1 MGFWSSIRGAAVD
14 RDRGGA
20 SGGGTSRRLDIIRSR
35 RSSACGPADKQTLH
49 RPWMQSGGRRGQTG
63 GLRGGGCG
71 EQAHQ
76 SQVTSDTAGDS
87 QQRTFLE
94 PPRLTESLTVAASS
108 LQTLGHLWG
117 RSWRQRP
124 SSSQPGLMGNVP
136 TRAAQADTHFH
147 SAEDFLSSTP
157 LIDEIPL
164 CHRWLTV
171 TSLLWSVCVCVC
183 VCIPFCFLSAV
194 VSHSSDKRRLKPSV

>member
-1 MGFWSSIRGAAVD
+1 MD

-20 SGGGTSRRLDIIRSR
+20 SGGGTSHRLDIIRSR
-35 RSSACGPADKQTLH
+35 RSSACGPADKQILH

-63 GLRGGGCG
+63 GLRGGGRG

-87 QQRTFLE
+87 QRRTFVE

-117 RSWRQRP
+117 RLWGHSWRQRP

-136 TRAAQADTHFH
+136 TRVAQADTHLTH
-147 SAEDFLSSTP
+147 TAEDFLSSTP
-157 LIDEIPL
+157 LIEDEI
-164 CHRWLTV
+164 T
-171 TSLLWSVCVCVC
+171 
-183 VCIPFCFLSAV
+183 
-194 VSHSSDKRRLKPSV
+194 